1 MTITHINCDIER
13 ANIARTILESLPDWF
28 GNSEAIEEYIAVSKG
43 QPFFCAFI
51 AIQYNNSQAGLYIP
65 ACLLSESQ

>member
-1 MTITHINCDIER
+1 MTITQINCDIER

-28 GNSEAIEEYIAVSKG
+28 GNSEAIEKYIAVSKG

-51 AIQYNNSQAGLYIP
+51 AIQYNSQTGLYIP